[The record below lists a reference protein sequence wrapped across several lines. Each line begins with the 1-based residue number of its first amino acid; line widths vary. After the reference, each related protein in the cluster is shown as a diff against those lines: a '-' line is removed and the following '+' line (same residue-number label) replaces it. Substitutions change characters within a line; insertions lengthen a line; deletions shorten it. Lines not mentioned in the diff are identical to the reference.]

1 MHGGTYY
8 ITHHLADE
16 SCIHTMAGE
25 FNIGDSESQGRDSL
39 NLEDAP
45 PEDGFDRCST
55 TASQF
60 EGSLY
65 KDPDERYHAQGLQP
79 AADNAVQGEISAIH
93 DQRAEAYCNELYN
106 QLCFFKIG
114 TKFAEW

>member
-1 MHGGTYY
+1 MNGGTY
-8 ITHHLADE
+8 ITHLLADE
-16 SCIHTMAGE
+16 TCIHIMSRG
-25 FNIGDSESQGRDSL
+25 FDIGDRESQELGDLSL
-39 NLEDAP
+39 QDAP
-45 PEDGFDRCST
+45 AEDGFDRCST
-55 TASQF
+55 SASMI

-106 QLCFFKIG
+106 QL
-114 TKFAEW
+114 